1 MDALDLFDALDAQ
14 HERMAVREQRTM
26 RRFPARVRVIVANHV
41 KMYVY
46 RTAVL
51 VEVQS

>member
-26 RRFPARVRVIVANHV
+26 RRFPARVRVMRVDYA